1 GEQSCSYNFAFWVVE
16 VSTDKMAA
24 KAVQGV
30 VAQISALSPAFLV
43 RVGSRGFN
51 AAAKLTR
58 VTMPKA
64 QNFAK
69 NASVE
74 MAPPSPGE
82 FMGQLNILKNDI
94 LAGKSAARASNL
106 TVNEMA
112 AKGFVLV
119 EVGLWFYLGEMLGR
133 KSIIGYNPKV

>member
-1 GEQSCSYNFAFWVVE
+1 MG
-16 VSTDKMAA
+16 TDKMAA

-30 VAQISALSPAFLV
+30 VSQISALSPAFLV
-43 RVGSRGFN
+43 RVGSRGYN

-58 VTMPKA
+58 VTKPKV

-94 LAGKSAARASNL
+94 LAGKSAARTANL
-106 TVNEMA
+106 TVNELA
-112 AKGFVLV
+112 AKGLV
-119 EVGLWFYLGEMLGR
+119 VAEVGLIFYLGEMIGR
-133 KSIIGYNPKV
+133 KSIIGYNPKVE